1 MKIVNLTPHAVTI
14 NGIFKSLTIPPSG
27 MVARVETDTVISSI
41 VNVDGVALR
50 VSTQSMGK
58 VVGLPA
64 PDPDPEGATYYL
76 VSLPVAQAL
85 AGSRPD
91 VLAPGPLIR
100 DSEGRPVACDGLVRV
115 S

>member
-1 MKIVNLTPHAVTI
+1 MKIINLTPHAVTI
-14 NGIFKSLTIPPSG
+14 NGILESLTIPPSG
-27 MVARVETDTVISSI
+27 MVARVETATSISSI
-41 VNVDGVALR
+41 VNVEGVALR
-50 VSTQSMGK
+50 VSTQSMGQ

-64 PDPDPEGATYYL
+64 PEPEGATYYL

-91 VLAPGPLIR
+91 VLAPGPLVR